1 MKKFF
6 ESLLIC
12 MRTLRWL
19 LIGPVTG
26 KINKAWILYRHCG
39 LRACWYHV
47 KNKFYRFRLPYD
59 PNAYQLSP
67 SQSRYL
73 LGKCI
78 SQPLISIVVPV
89 YKVDRKWL
97 GKCIDSVINQH
108 YDNWELILVDDAS
121 QQDDIKELMED
132 WQNRDKRIRAFFLE
146 QNSGIAKATNKGLR
160 QTQGQFIGFLDHD
173 DELTPDALTW
183 MVWTLNERPDTLWL
197 YSDEDIIAE
206 SGKCYNPHFKPD
218 FSPEFL
224 LACMYTCHFSVYSAE
239 ILAAVGGIRPGFD
252 GSQDHDLALR
262 FSDVVPQDRVVHI
275 PRVLYHWRAIST
287 SAAAGI
293 AAKPKAP
300 IAGQKAVADTL
311 RRRNIKGSVRSHIQ
325 CPTVYEIEFAPSAFP
340 KVDIIIPTKNALALL
355 RTCIES
361 IYQHTQYGNFEITV
375 IDNASD
381 DADTLAY
388 LASESTAGK
397 LKVLRYDKPFNH
409 SDMNNVAIAGSDAEF
424 TLLLNNDIEITS
436 ERWLEQ
442 LVGTMEL
449 NESIA
454 IVGCQLL
461 FPNNTIQHGGMIL
474 GLYGGVGH
482 ANKFL
487 YNQLSGYLSRIPALQ
502 EFSCLT
508 AALALVRRSSF
519 LEAGGFNA
527 ERYPTSYN
535 DVDLCLRLRQKG
547 YRCIYN
553 PMVRAIH
560 YETKTR
566 FVSSRQETTYLK
578 CFVEDYADLV
588 KNDPFYNPNLSLQ
601 NEQFCGYRPFP
612 VTDQIPD
619 LMDMPQD

>member
-1 MKKFF
+1 
-6 ESLLIC
+6 

-19 LIGPVTG
+19 LMGSTANKVQ
-26 KINKAWILYRHCG
+26 KAWTLYRHCG

-47 KNKFYRFRLPYD
+47 KNKFCSLSLPYA

-78 SQPLISIVVPV
+78 SKPLISIVVPV

-121 QQDDIKELMED
+121 QQDDIKALMED

-146 QNSGIAKATNKGLR
+146 KNSGIAKATNKGLR

-183 MVWTLNERPDTLWL
+183 MVWALNERPDTLWL
-197 YSDEDIIAE
+197 YSDEDIISE
-206 SGKCYNPHFKPD
+206 SGQCYNPHFKPD

-224 LACMYTCHFSVYSAE
+224 LACMYTCHFSIYSAE
-239 ILAAVGGIRPGFD
+239 VLAKAGHIRSGFD

-262 FSDVVPQDRVVHI
+262 ISDIVPTDRVVHI
-275 PRVLYHWRAIST
+275 PRILYHWRAIAT

-300 IAGQKAVADTL
+300 IAGRKAVADAL
-311 RRRNIKGSVRSHIQ
+311 RRRNIKGSVRSHEH
-325 CPTVYEIEFAPSAFP
+325 CPTVYQIEFAPSKSP
-340 KVDIIIPTKNALALL
+340 KISIIIPTKNALTML
-355 RTCIES
+355 RTCLDS
-361 IYQHTQYGNFEITV
+361 ICAHTQYSNFEIIV

-381 DADTLAY
+381 DPQTLAY
-388 LASESTAGK
+388 LSAEEAANR
-397 LKVLRYDKPFNH
+397 LRILRYDKPFNH
-409 SDMNNVAIAGSDAEF
+409 SEMNNIAVNLVDSEF
-424 TLLLNNDIEITS
+424 VLFLNNDIEITS
-436 ERWLEQ
+436 EKWVEQ

-449 NESIA
+449 SESIA
-454 IVGCQLL
+454 VVGGQLS
-461 FPNNTIQHGGMIL
+461 FPDHTIQHGGMIL
-474 GLYGGVGH
+474 GLHGGVGH

-487 YNQLSGYLSRIPALQ
+487 YNNLPGYLSRIPSLQ

-508 AALALVRRSSF
+508 AALILVRRSSF
-519 LEAGGFNA
+519 LEIGGFNA

-566 FVSSRQETTYLK
+566 FISSGAETNYPQR
-578 CFVEDYADLV
+578 FVKDYAELI

-601 NEQFCGYRPFP
+601 NEQFCGHRPFP

-619 LMDMPQD
+619 LTEVES